1 MATGRNIF
9 SALGAV
15 FKGLHLSLSRKGVNV
30 GGTADYPRVEI
41 HSFTE
46 NAPSDKDGRMRSMSC
61 IVESM
66 SVKSYGDAVQMN
78 EYNLAKLMADGW
90 GEIGEGFS
98 IIGITPDQLT
108 ELTETLETKEI
119 LYRQLQRINLLIWQ
133 N

>member
-1 MATGRNIF
+1 MSYR
-9 SALGAV
+9 SAQGAV
-15 FKGLHLSLSRKGVNV
+15 YKALRQALIRKGVSV
-30 GGTADYPRVEI
+30 GETADYPRVEI
-41 HSFTE
+41 HTFTE
-46 NAPSDKDGRMRSMSC
+46 NAPSDKDGIVRSMSC
-61 IVESM
+61 IVECM
-66 SVKSYGDAVQMN
+66 SVKSYGDAVHMN

-119 LYRQLQRINLLIWQ
+119 LYRQLQRINILIWQ

>member
-1 MATGRNIF
+1 MAYR
-9 SALGAV
+9 SAQGEIYKALRRQLLRPGIP
-15 FKGLHLSLSRKGVNV
+15 V
-30 GGTADYPRVEI
+30 GETADYPRVEI

-46 NAPSDKDGRMRSMSC
+46 NAPQDKDGRLRSMSC

-66 SVKSYGDAVQMN
+66 SVKSYGDAVTMN
-78 EYNLAKLMADGW
+78 AANLERLTSEGW
-90 GEIGEGFS
+90 GADKTFT

-108 ELTETLETKEI
+108 ELTETLETQDI

>member
-1 MATGRNIF
+1 MSYR
-9 SALGAV
+9 SAQGEIYKALRRQLLRPGIP
-15 FKGLHLSLSRKGVNV
+15 V
-30 GGTADYPRVEI
+30 GETADYPRVEI

-46 NAPSDKDGRMRSMSC
+46 NAPQDKDGRLRSMSC

-66 SVKSYGDAVQMN
+66 SVKSYGDAVTMN
-78 EYNLAKLMADGW
+78 ADNLERLLAEGW
-90 GEIGEGFS
+90 GADKDFT

-108 ELTETLETKEI
+108 ELTETLETQDI